1 MCTFIDSEA
10 GFSEHRD
17 SAEGM
22 MPHQPAFD
30 PWRQIKNEIGSR
42 KKKRQ
47 E

>member
-17 SAEGM
+17 SAEV
-22 MPHQPAFD
+22 PHQPAFD